1 MHSAH
6 WPRRYLSHQIGPNV
20 NGINRAFTLEFL
32 ARKLLKSIDEKSIFL
47 TAAIKVDVGLKNESG
62 AGTYC
67 SFLSPY
73 YWTYLRLWFVILFAY
88 PVTKLFL
95 TITLIFILLRKGTL
109 MLRSFNIMQSSI

>member
-1 MHSAH
+1 
-6 WPRRYLSHQIGPNV
+6 
-20 NGINRAFTLEFL
+20 LEFL

-73 YWTYLRLWFVILFAY
+73 YWTYLRLWFVILSAY

-95 TITLIFILLRKGTL
+95 EMKPMKPYWHMSPASAVLVLIKKLTLSKARA
-109 MLRSFNIMQSSI
+109 FNAGVV